1 MAVSPNTSAARRV
14 TSVALTIAVSLA
26 GGVEFVAATGEPGCG
41 VAPGDGTGA
50 CCTTGALSGADAVV
64 AAGDGFDDGR
74 VECRQPAARTAIAVI
89 GTMSF
94 FATARLP
101 ISNAVSGPSVN
112 ESGRRIA
119 PGRRES
125 SQRFTLD
132 SGYRI
137 DK

>member
-26 GGVEFVAATGEPGCG
+26 GVAEVVAGAGVLGCEAAGC
-41 VAPGDGTGA
+41 DGTGA
-50 CCTTGALSGADAVV
+50 CCTTGALSGADGVVV
-64 AAGDGFDDGR
+64 AGDAFDAGR
-74 VECRQPAARTAIAVI
+74 LECRQPAARTAIAVI
-89 GTMSF
+89 GTMNF
-94 FATARLP
+94 FVTATLP
-101 ISNAVSGPSVN
+101 ISNAASGPSFN

-119 PGRRES
+119 PSRREC
-125 SQRFTLD
+125 SQPFTLD